1 MNNTKTLTSANRFKL
16 VLSHMSKVVR
26 DRNQIDDFLDAVPN
40 IINHILLNESMG
52 IFTKEEAVD
61 LIKHILSLK
70 EGLF

>member
-1 MNNTKTLTSANRFKL
+1 
-16 VLSHMSKVVR
+16 MSKVVR